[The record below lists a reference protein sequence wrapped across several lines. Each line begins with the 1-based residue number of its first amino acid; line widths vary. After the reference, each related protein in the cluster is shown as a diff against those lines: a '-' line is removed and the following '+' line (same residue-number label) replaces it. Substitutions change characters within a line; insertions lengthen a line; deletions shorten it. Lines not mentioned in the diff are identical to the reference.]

1 MAGLDVGAAD
11 TSADAGLGAGER
23 AAAGGAAAEAEG
35 GATCAS
41 LAVHAGEA
49 FLPTVRYGV
58 AGAIQFCVTILTHA
72 RARLS
77 ARLPMLLSQTT
88 AVDETKT
95 QNQIEKFLS

>member
-11 TSADAGLGAGER
+11 TGADAGLGAGER
-23 AAAGGAAAEAEG
+23 HAAVGAAAEAEG

-77 ARLPMLLSQTT
+77 ARLPNMLLSQTSRQL
-88 AVDETKT
+88 ETKT
-95 QNQIEKFLS
+95 QNKTKNS